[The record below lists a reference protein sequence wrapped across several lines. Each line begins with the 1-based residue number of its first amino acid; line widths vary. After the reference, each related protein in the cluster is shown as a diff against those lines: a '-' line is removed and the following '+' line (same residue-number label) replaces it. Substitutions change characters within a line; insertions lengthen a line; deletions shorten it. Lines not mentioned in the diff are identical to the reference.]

1 MPERWRT
8 AGGIRYALAARA
20 VADAAWGQADVR
32 SVRALVAD
40 AVQRKAC
47 TVPELVAELRS
58 GAKQGSAALRA
69 ALAEVADGI
78 ASVAEGDLRR
88 LIKKGGLPEP
98 MYNPRLFVGTLFLAQ
113 PDAWWP
119 SAGVAA
125 EVDSREWHLS
135 PDGWER
141 TLARHARMT
150 AQGILVLHYAP
161 RRIRSEPAAVIEEIR
176 KALAAGGPGPRAAAR
191 SGRFPR
197 GEATFGRGGASLK
210 CARRHHHAR
219 RARARRRPRA
229 RCRRS
234 DRVAVPRPLSAPGVC
249 RVLADGRPGS
259 GRAARA
265 GGVPAAVA
273 PLALD
278 LRSAGRPDVP
288 AAHRAEPVARKHQ
301 APGDRAAG
309 AEGQEHGAP
318 ARSAAGL
325 RGAGRIASRDCRAAG
340 PASGSA
346 WCCGTCSGCPRRRR
360 PACSASRW
368 AP

>member
-1 MPERWRT
+1 MTAATLRYKLRPEGPWTAVLPGIYVAGSGDLTAAQRETAAVLYAGPACAITGLAALRQQGVPVPSSTVVDVLIPVSTKRRSANFVSIHRTRNMPERWRT

-40 AVQRKAC
+40 AVQRRAC

-98 MYNPRLFVGTLFLAQ
+98 MYNPRLFVGTLFLAK

-176 KALAAGGPGPRAAAR
+176 KALAAGR
-191 SGRFPR
+191 
-197 GEATFGRGGASLK
+197 GRGPQQI
-210 CARRHHHAR
+210 R
-219 RARARRRPRA
+219 
-229 RCRRS
+229 
-234 DRVAVPRPLSAPGVC
+234 AVP
-249 RVLADGRPGS
+249 
-259 GRAARA
+259 AR
-265 GGVPAAVA
+265 
-273 PLALD
+273 
-278 LRSAGRPDVP
+278 
-288 AAHRAEPVARKHQ
+288 
-301 APGDRAAG
+301 
-309 AEGQEHGAP
+309 
-318 ARSAAGL
+318 
-325 RGAGRIASRDCRAAG
+325 
-340 PASGSA
+340 
-346 WCCGTCSGCPRRRR
+346 
-360 PACSASRW
+360 
-368 AP
+368 